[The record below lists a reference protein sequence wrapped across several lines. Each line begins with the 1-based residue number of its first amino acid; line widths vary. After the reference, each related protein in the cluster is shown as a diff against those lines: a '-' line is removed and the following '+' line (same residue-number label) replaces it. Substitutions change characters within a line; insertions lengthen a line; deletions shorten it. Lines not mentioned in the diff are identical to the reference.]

1 MMATMFS
8 DDALTTR
15 HTAVRMAAS
24 AMLTEP
30 AVHRATR
37 VTRVTR
43 FRVGEGQGR
52 YTVVV
57 C

>member
-1 MMATMFS
+1 MMATMLP
-8 DDALTTR
+8 DDALTTTT
-15 HTAVRMAAS
+15 TAVCRAAS

-30 AVHRATR
+30 AVNRVTR

-43 FRVGEGQGR
+43 FRVGERQGR
-52 YTVVV
+52 YKVAV

>member
-37 VTRVTR
+37 VTR

>member
-57 C
+57 S

>member
-30 AVHRATR
+30 GVNRVTR